1 MQKGI
6 SIYFSPDDL
15 AELQE
20 FVVWKT
26 HKAAAGKFASIDSN
40 FDLREA
46 ADLIRQAK
54 IDKQHILRDIER
66 QRGAEK
72 ELDQQRENIS
82 LLPDRETEAI
92 QSEWRQQAKQ
102 QAESYAAA
110 TNSGKRLRSGED
122 KDIRDGVLSWLK
134 RQKLRG
140 NFGGRKTLDKN

>member
-1 MQKGI
+1 MTQGLTI
-6 SIYFSPDDL
+6 HFSADDL
-15 AELQE
+15 PELFE
-20 FVVWKT
+20 FIRFKT
-26 HKAAAGKFASIDSN
+26 SKAAGKFASVESA

-66 QRGAEK
+66 QHGAEN

-102 QAESYAAA
+102 QAEAYAAA
-110 TNSGKRLRSGED
+110 TNTGKRLRSGED

-140 NFGGRKTLDKN
+140 NFGGRKAVDKN